1 MHSEV
6 QKAAA
11 RLLKADFVV
20 VGSHTQPDG
29 DAIGSTLALTLALRS
44 VGVEAVPTLADVC
57 PVPST
62 YRFLPGIALLVPF
75 SELKDVDVFVALDTA
90 SSSRLGDSASLA
102 ESASSVIVIDH
113 HGDNQGFGAINV
125 IDPTKAATAHMVWEF
140 LSVLGAQPTQEI
152 AQCCYTGLMT
162 DTGRFSYANTTA
174 DALRCAAEMLEVGVD
189 AAETARLLYQEL
201 SPAYLELEGR
211 VLSRLTLANSGRVA
225 WSWCT
230 EEDFRETGAE
240 LSEVEGLP
248 DAVRRIQGVDVV
260 VMLRMI
266 DGEIRGN
273 LRSKTGFDVSAVAR
287 IFGGGGH
294 VPAAGFTYKGSIQT
308 VLDRLLPLLPGAESV
323 S

>member
-11 RLLKADFVV
+11 RLLKAEFVV

-44 VGVEAVPTLADVC
+44 IGVEAVPTLADDC
-57 PVPST
+57 DVPST
-62 YRFLPGIALLVPF
+62 YRFLPGIALLVPS
-75 SELKDVDVFVALDTA
+75 SELEDVDVFVALDTA
-90 SSSRLGDSASLA
+90 SFSRLGNSSVLA

-113 HGDNQGFGAINV
+113 HSDNPGFGAINI

-140 LSVLGAQPTQEI
+140 LGALGVQPTAEI
-152 AQCCYTGLMT
+152 AQCCYTGLLT
-162 DTGRFSYANTTA
+162 DTGRFSYSNTTA
-174 DALRCAAEMLEVGVD
+174 DALRCAAEMLDVGVD
-189 AAETARLLYQEL
+189 AAETARLIYQEL

-211 VLSRLTLANSGRVA
+211 VLSRLALANSGRVA

-230 EEDFRETGAE
+230 QDDFTETGAPI
-240 LSEVEGLP
+240 SEVEGLP

-260 VMLRMI
+260 VMLRVL

-273 LRSKTGFDVSAVAR
+273 LRSKTGFDVSSVAR
-287 IFGGGGH
+287 VFGGGGH
-294 VPAAGFTYKGSIQT
+294 VPAAGFTYTGSIQT
-308 VLDRLLPLLPGAESV
+308 LLDRLMPLLPGGESV